1 MQKRLDGIKKVKRTV
16 RLESKTTAL
25 PRPLGFDGIMGAS
38 SKQQAISS
46 KQTAAV
52 RYKAEGLRVKRAGR
66 GYQKSVIRN
75 KQIVSNEKTVVS
87 SKLYGLSRKSLAL
100 GMAAILLLGSF
111 GFGFWSAF
119 ATEKSRAEF
128 SFEGGAPLI
137 NRGPI
142 ALMPA
147 PDDALLNLN
156 SQDLYNMPLDRL
168 EATFAQQQELLVQQQ
183 QEKQIWT
190 RAEKIQKYLQN
201 KDSPLAEAARTIAEQ
216 PHWRL
221 ILAITFAESS
231 WGKNCVNNNCS
242 NIGVK
247 PGHELWHTYKTYDD
261 WVADF
266 NQLLERRYKDWTL
279 DQMCGV
285 YVKPCNQN
293 WLLATTQALD
303 ELKQAGIE

>member
-1 MQKRLDGIKKVKRTV
+1 MQKRLDGIKKIKRTV
-16 RLESKTTAL
+16 KLESRTTVLA
-25 PRPLGFDGIMGAS
+25 RPLGFDGITGIS
-38 SKQQAISS
+38 NKQKTVSS
-46 KQTAAV
+46 KQTAV
-52 RYKAEGLRVKRAGR
+52 NYKTGQGFRH
-66 GYQKSVIRN
+66 
-75 KQIVSNEKTVVS
+75 KQIKPDYRQLAIRAKWPFNFFPI
-87 SKLYGLSRKSLAL
+87 GRKHLAL
-100 GMAAILLLGSF
+100 GLAVMLLFSGF

-190 RAEKIQKYLQN
+190 RAEKIQKYLQS